1 MKDDVMTKEYLEKL
15 PADALVAICLQ
26 NLEMMRMMSTQLA
39 ALQAQNTEYMKK
51 IDALQ
56 ENMAVL
62 VQQRFGRKTEK
73 YAVDPNQT
81 CFELG
86 PVLNEAEELTEG
98 GIEEEP
104 EEVITV
110 RGRRQKA
117 SGLRISA
124 SLKKRSQ
131 NSMR

>member
-1 MKDDVMTKEYLEKL
+1 MKNEVMTKEYLEKL
-15 PADALVAICLQ
+15 PADALIAICLQ
-26 NLEMMRMMSTQLA
+26 NHEMMRMMSTQLA
-39 ALQAQNTEYMKK
+39 ALQAQNAEYMKK

-81 CFELG
+81 SFELG
-86 PVLNEAEELTEG
+86 PVLNEAEELTED

-104 EEVITV
+104 PEI
-110 RGRRQKA
+110 GRA
-117 SGLRISA
+117 SCRERVFRA
-124 SLKKRSQ
+124 V
-131 NSMR
+131 